1 MSIGMVLEETMS
13 GWIKLQAQPQ
23 KTAFSFTIRAFAEN
37 PLALT
42 APREFRGIAT
52 IGDTT
57 MPVQGTLTIRLTGP
71 RYVLDLEH
79 PEFGALHISGEK
91 TYSLNGLLAS
101 LTTCPLTVYAN
112 NKICGNA
119 EVVYR
124 DSMIAFPFK
133 AIKFVGKAE
142 AFGQY

>member
-1 MSIGMVLEETMS
+1 MSIGMVLEESMS
-13 GWIKLQAQPQ
+13 GWIKLQSQPERS
-23 KTAFSFTIRAFAEN
+23 AFSFTIRAFSGN

-52 IGDTT
+52 IGDVS
-57 MPVQGTLTIRLTGP
+57 MPVKGTLTIRLTGP

-79 PEFGALHISGEK
+79 PEFGALHVAGEK
-91 TYSLNGLLAS
+91 TYSLKGLLAS

-112 NKICGNA
+112 NVICGSA

-124 DSMIAFPFK
+124 DSMLLFPLK
-133 AIKFVGKAE
+133 AIKFSGKSG

>member
-13 GWIKLQAQPQ
+13 GWIKLQSEPH
-23 KTAFSFTIRAFAEN
+23 KLAFSFTIRAFTEK

-42 APREFRGIAT
+42 APREFRGIAH
-52 IGDTT
+52 IGDAT
-57 MPVQGTLTIRLTGP
+57 MPVHGTLTIRLTGP

-79 PEFGALHISGEK
+79 PTLGMLHIAGEK

-112 NKICGNA
+112 NVICGSA

-124 DSMIAFPFK
+124 DSMLSFPFK
-133 AIKFVGKAE
+133 AIKFVRKAE

>member
-1 MSIGMVLEETMS
+1 MSIGMVLEESMS
-13 GWIKLQAQPQ
+13 GWIKLDSQPE
-23 KTAFSFTIRAFAEN
+23 KTAFSFMIRAFSEN
-37 PLALT
+37 PLRLT

-52 IGDTT
+52 IGDVS

-71 RYVLDLEH
+71 RYVLYLQH
-79 PEFGALHISGEK
+79 PEFGALHIAGEK
-91 TYSLNGLLAS
+91 TYSLKGLLAS

-112 NKICGNA
+112 NVVCGSA

-124 DSMIAFPFK
+124 DSMLLFPLK
-133 AIKFVGKAE
+133 AIKLVGKSG